1 MGCTDILCSRAALL
15 GLRSL
20 ADLSGY
26 IRVADNPVRMLLLW
40 SQRGGVKERARS
52 CFKLP
57 LSSIVLG
64 NAKSIRNKA
73 DELEACTCFLCRFK
87 RADLIPGRLS
97 KMWLIGKDHDPTL
110 PGLNLV
116 RLLPKQEH
124 RGCQDNDTPTN
135 P

>member
-1 MGCTDILCSRAALL
+1 MGCTDILCSHARLL
-15 GLRSL
+15 GLRLL

-26 IRVADNPVRMLLLW
+26 ARAADDPVQMLLLW

-57 LSSIVLG
+57 LSSIILG

-87 RADLIPGRLS
+87 KVDLIPGRLS
-97 KMWLIGKDHDPTL
+97 KTWLNSKDHDPTL

-124 RGCQDNDTPTN
+124 RGRRDNDTPTN